1 MPNCA
6 AITNKI
12 NVNRSIG
19 GYKDVVI
26 IGNGPSGIC
35 LSYFLS
41 GHWPYYNKNL
51 VSDEFLQ
58 TRLNY
63 IDNSLSLVE
72 QDLEYLSSGLEGR
85 SFNPVALLY
94 DKLKHPDADLGIDLP
109 SCLNWNYDPNREIDH
124 VCIGKASGPGGSWN
138 DLDGSQLTISPSRWM
153 ELPELV
159 YSDWK
164 KQNKSLSSVNAG
176 LVFSAKNSNFS
187 EDNSLMNANVFRKNV
202 PKMLIP
208 RPLSTEESRAS
219 MHDIRN
225 YYRDYVKQKNLDKYL
240 LNNATVTNVRRVCCS
255 RLVLNASENSSH
267 NSCSIAP
274 CNSLQSLQNAINLE
288 CLWEVT
294 GIIDKRDRKKAS
306 SLTHKGD
313 LMEFKYYCK
322 HLVLAIGAC
331 DIHNKLNVK
340 GENHR
345 YVLSSI
351 RELEDKIKEDLPR
364 LQKDPLLIVGSGLSA
379 ADAILLAKKY
389 HIRIIHV
396 IKKSVFDPTLI
407 FNKLPKKIY
416 PEYHKVYEQMLNHKN
431 HSTDNINE
439 NYILYDE
446 HEIKFFTSKRTCVL
460 SNLAIENNDQH
471 FTKTSNTENIDN
483 MSRDRKFSVT
493 NDTELKVSYACVL
506 VGYSPDLSFLPPFM
520 ENQLA
525 VDPVRPLNT
534 KENPISIDE
543 YSHESSR
550 FKNLFAM
557 GPLIGDNF
565 VRFGTGGALAITS
578 SIWKK
583 NNSKKEEMCMHN

>member
-6 AITNKI
+6 AIINTI
-12 NVNRSIG
+12 NVNKPIG

-26 IGNGPSGIC
+26 IGNGPSGLC

-41 GHWPYYNKNL
+41 GHWPYYNKNPI
-51 VSDEFLQ
+51 SDEFLQ

-63 IDNSLSLVE
+63 IDNSISLVE
-72 QDLEYLSSGLEGR
+72 HDLEFLSNGLEGR

-94 DKLKHPDADLGIDLP
+94 DKLKHPDADLGIDSP
-109 SCLNWNYDPNREIDH
+109 TCLNWKYDPKKEIDH
-124 VCIGKASGPGGSWN
+124 ICIGKAPGPGGSWN

-153 ELPELV
+153 ELPELG

-176 LVFSAKNSNFS
+176 LVFSSKNSNFS
-187 EDNSLMNANVFRKNV
+187 EDNSLMNANCFRKNLS
-202 PKMLIP
+202 KMLIS
-208 RPLSTEESRAS
+208 RQLSTEDSRAS
-219 MHDIRN
+219 MHDVRN

-240 LNNATVTNVRRVCCS
+240 LNSATVTNVRRVCCS
-255 RLVLNASENSSH
+255 KLLLNHVDGSSH
-267 NSCSIAP
+267 TSCSIIP
-274 CNSLQSLQNAINLE
+274 CNSIQSLQSSSNLE

-313 LMEFKYYCK
+313 IMEFKYYSK

-331 DIHNKLNVK
+331 DLHNKLNVK

-345 YVLSSI
+345 FILDSI
-351 RELEDKIKEDLPR
+351 RELEDKIKEDLNR
-364 LQKDPLLIVGSGLSA
+364 LQKDPLLIIGSGLTA

-416 PEYHKVYEQMLNHKN
+416 PEYHKVYEQMLNFKKCHDP
-431 HSTDNINE
+431 TDITHQ

-446 HEIKFFTSKRTCVL
+446 HEVKYFTSKKTCIL
-460 SNLAIENNDQH
+460 SKISEQTNEKIIFDKDFDKMQRARN
-471 FTKTSNTENIDN
+471 
-483 MSRDRKFSVT
+483 FSVP
-493 NDTELKVSYACVL
+493 TETEIKISYACIL
-506 VGYSPDLSFLPPFM
+506 IGYSPDLSFLPPYM
-520 ENQLA
+520 SCQLA
-525 VDPVRPLNT
+525 GDPQRSLNT
-534 KENPISIDE
+534 KENPISIHE
-543 YSHESSR
+543 YSHESIL
-550 FKNLFAM
+550 FKNLYAM

-583 NNSKKEEMCMHN
+583 KNSKR